1 MQVLLI
7 EDDLLL
13 AIGTSKLI
21 ERIGGHEVFITADP
35 AEILERCEAG
45 IVDLVIMDLNL
56 QGARWQGQKVDGFML
71 SRYLKAQCQS
81 IPIIIVTAYCL
92 PTEQQTLLTQS
103 GADRC
108 YIKPITDYEAFL
120 EVMAQLTER
129 RN

>member
-7 EDDLLL
+7 EDDVLL
-13 AIGTSKLI
+13 AIGTSKLL
-21 ERIGGHEVFITADP
+21 ERIGGHQVFITADP
-35 AEILERCEAG
+35 AEVLDRCKAG

-71 SRYLKAQCQS
+71 SRYLKAQCQG

-92 PTEQQTLLTQS
+92 PTEQQTLLIQS
-103 GADRC
+103 GADCC

-120 EVMAQLTER
+120 GVMAQLIER
-129 RN
+129 R